1 MSARP
6 MTIHRSGPAFDA
18 KARDDTTDPDRVAK
32 EQAEGPVIEI
42 TAHPEDGGHLV
53 GWYPATPDG
62 LICAGGEFARLRGYG
77 FRHPPIC
84 TISGEIIP
92 QDRIETAVV
101 VPFCRSEAR
110 RRAAA
115 LLRSFG
121 GD

>member
-6 MTIHRSGPAFDA
+6 MTIHRSGPAFQA
-18 KARDDTTDPDRVAK
+18 KTGDGATGPDRGAK
-32 EQAEGPVIEI
+32 EQAEGLVIEI

-62 LICAGGEFARLRGYG
+62 LILAGGEVARLRGYG

-84 TISGEIIP
+84 TISGRIIP

-101 VPFCRSEAR
+101 VPFCRTEAR
-110 RRAAA
+110 
-115 LLRSFG
+115 
-121 GD
+121 

>member
-18 KARDDTTDPDRVAK
+18 KAGGDATDLDRGAK
-32 EQAEGPVIEI
+32 EQAKGVVIEI

-53 GWYPATPDG
+53 GWYSATPDG
-62 LICAGGEFARLRGYG
+62 LILVGGEFARLRGYG

-92 QDRIETAVV
+92 QDRIEVAVV
-101 VPFCRSEAR
+101 VPLCRSEAR

-121 GD
+121 GE

>member
-1 MSARP
+1 MSVRP
-6 MTIHRSGPAFDA
+6 MTIRRSGPAFEA
-18 KARDDTTDPDRVAK
+18 KTSGDGTDPDRGAN
-32 EQAEGPVIEI
+32 EQAESPVIEI

-62 LICAGGEFARLRGYG
+62 LILAGGEFARLREYG

-84 TISGEIIP
+84 TILGRIIP
-92 QDRIETAVV
+92 QDRIEIAVV

-121 GD
+121 RD